1 MKLVRKLVGRES
13 GRSLL
18 IGGCSS
24 EVVVYTSLRV
34 FYNICFRH
42 QTDGPAVVGP
52 RRPRDAV
59 TQRRPRVAQR
69 QRRLPRRHAGPL
81 HHRGHGNRSHS
92 SPANVQVNKKLRL
105 VNTKSTFL
113 VDKMNKLFQSL
124 IKNLSDSPN

>member
-1 MKLVRKLVGRES
+1 MFD
-13 GRSLL
+13 
-18 IGGCSS
+18 GGYCS
-24 EVVVYTSLRV
+24 EVVVNTNFTVS
-34 FYNICFRH
+34 YNICFRH
-42 QTDGPAVVGP
+42 QANGPAVVGP
-52 RRPRDAV
+52 GRPRDAV

-105 VNTKSTFL
+105 VDTKSTFL

-124 IKNLSDSPN
+124 NKNLSDSPN